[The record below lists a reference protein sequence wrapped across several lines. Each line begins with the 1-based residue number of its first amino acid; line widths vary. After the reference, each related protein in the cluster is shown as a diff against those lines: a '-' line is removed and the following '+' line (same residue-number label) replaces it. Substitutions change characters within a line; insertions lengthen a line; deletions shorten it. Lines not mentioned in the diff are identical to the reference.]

1 MEAIDEIGNSD
12 PNSALVIEAFN
23 VPYVLCDVGH
33 FTVYDGKF
41 KTDFIEHFHL
51 ISSYKTL

>member
-41 KTDFIEHFHL
+41 KTDFIEHFQL